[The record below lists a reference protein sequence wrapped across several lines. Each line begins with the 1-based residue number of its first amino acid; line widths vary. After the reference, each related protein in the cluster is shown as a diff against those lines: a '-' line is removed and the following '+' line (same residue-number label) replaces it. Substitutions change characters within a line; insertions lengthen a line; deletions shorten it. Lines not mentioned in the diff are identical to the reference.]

1 MALMALLYDLLL
13 DTDDGLTAMI
23 QVSANSREEA
33 LELAEELHPGCRLA
47 LISPEPGED

>member
-1 MALMALLYDLLL
+1 MALLYDLLL
-13 DTDDGLTAMI
+13 DTEDGLTATI

-47 LISPEPGED
+47 LISTEPRDE

>member
-1 MALMALLYDLLL
+1 MALLYDLLL
-13 DTDDGLTAMI
+13 DSDDGLTTQI

-47 LISPEPGED
+47 LISPEPRDE

>member
-1 MALMALLYDLLL
+1 MALLYDLLL
-13 DTDDGLTAMI
+13 DTEDGLTATI

-47 LISPEPGED
+47 LVNPEPRDE

>member
-1 MALMALLYDLLL
+1 MALLYDLLL
-13 DTDDGLTAMI
+13 DSDDGLTSKI

-47 LISPEPGED
+47 LISPEPRDE